1 MRAIRDHPFLC
12 PPVMLPFGRMDLLG
26 YYPLRI
32 IPIPDGDLP
41 GAA

>member
-1 MRAIRDHPFLC
+1 MA
-12 PPVMLPFGRMDLLG
+12 PFGRMDLLG

-32 IPIPDGDLP
+32 IPIPDGELA